1 MLKFDG
7 HKNKILQYVQK
18 SASHIYSE
26 NNYFQNIID
35 FAENSFEKCLYHILF
50 EIFFR
55 KFILVYIAWKSHWGQ
70 CVGQG
75 SIPLAAL
82 HGYRQTTKEQEV

>member
-1 MLKFDG
+1 MLKFDA

-18 SASHIYSE
+18 SASYIYSE

-50 EIFFR
+50 EIFSENLF
-55 KFILVYIAWKSHWGQ
+55 
-70 CVGQG
+70 
-75 SIPLAAL
+75 
-82 HGYRQTTKEQEV
+82 